1 MKWFDQIKNKF
12 NWEKLAEKAKTIGKG
27 NPIPLVIGAVL
38 FGWVLLN
45 QPEILVSMISGV
57 FPLFRLATAIAAAVV
72 IAKLLKGRFARYI
85 PGKERI
91 LEWKKTYPG
100 FFWGAIA
107 FVAFVAISKP
117 ELIIQ
122 AAMMAI
128 SLGVFF
134 IIAERYVKARK
145 AAKEAEKEKKKE

>member
-1 MKWFDQIKNKF
+1 MKWIDRFKNIH
-12 NWEKLAEKAKTIGKG
+12 WEKLAEKAKAIGKG

-38 FGWVLLN
+38 FGWILLN

-72 IAKLLKGRFARYI
+72 IAKLLKSRFARYI

-100 FFWGAIA
+100 FFWGAVA
-107 FVAFVAISKP
+107 FVAFIAISKP

-134 IIAERYVKARK
+134 VIAERYVKARK
-145 AAKEAEKEKKKE
+145 AAKEAEKEEKKKE